1 MKVVES
7 EKFYLLV
14 DASSAGN
21 IKPIQVIEALFSE
34 NGETLQENALLV
46 NREETYLRNETDAL
60 LPLDAIGFDS
70 EEAYRAAS
78 GDTE

>member
-1 MKVVES
+1 VENHVAPG
-7 EKFYLLV
+7 LN
-14 DASSAGN
+14 ASSAGN

-46 NREETYLRNETDAL
+46 NREETYLRNETDIL